1 MQNLDIK
8 ETIQKIKKSKAELKK
23 EVEEL
28 IAKSGLNESDNMQE
42 KVNGCGTN
50 EDAVKTIQE
59 FEQIIQNRKS
69 DIVWLAYYQGQIFQK
84 FREKERFV
92 NDMILKFGVSKS
104 NIVFKIVLKK
114 LISDFLRI
122 KTSWLSLHYF
132 KKNLKLIKEICKEKP
147 SEFK

>member
-59 FEQIIQNRKS
+59 FEQII
-69 DIVWLAYYQGQIFQK
+69 
-84 FREKERFV
+84 
-92 NDMILKFGVSKS
+92 
-104 NIVFKIVLKK
+104 
-114 LISDFLRI
+114 
-122 KTSWLSLHYF
+122 
-132 KKNLKLIKEICKEKP
+132 
-147 SEFK
+147 